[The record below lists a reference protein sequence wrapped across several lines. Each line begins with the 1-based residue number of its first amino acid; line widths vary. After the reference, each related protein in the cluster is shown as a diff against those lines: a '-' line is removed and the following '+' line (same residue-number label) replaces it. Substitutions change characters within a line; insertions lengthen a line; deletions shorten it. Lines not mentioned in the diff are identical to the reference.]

1 MWLEGPNAAVNA
13 RRRTAAEGMPGL
25 ARHKVCQLGGSAIYV
40 NADDH
45 FPAHFHVRAGGK
57 GGLAWIEID
66 SLAVRHT
73 NLHRADLRMVLNWAA
88 QRQDELRKAWEQAK
102 AGQLPEEIPPA

>member
-1 MWLEGPNAAVNA
+1 MQQS
-13 RRRTAAEGMPGL
+13 MPG
-25 ARHKVCQLGGSAIYV
+25 ARQQRACQDWRVPKVYQLGGCAIYV

-57 GGLAWIEID
+57 GGLQAWIEID

-73 NLHRADLRMVLNWAA
+73 NLHRADLGIVLNWAA

-102 AGQLPEEIPPA
+102 VGQLPEEIPPV

>member
-1 MWLEGPNAAVNA
+1 MQQS
-13 RRRTAAEGMPGL
+13 MPG
-25 ARHKVCQLGGSAIYV
+25 ARQQRACQDWRVPKVCQLGGCAIYV

-45 FPAHFHVRAGGK
+45 FPAHFHVPGGK
-57 GGLAWIEID
+57 GGLQAWIEID

-73 NLHRADLRMVLNWAA
+73 NLHRADLGIVLNWAA

-102 AGQLPEEIPPA
+102 VGRRGMSATGTLR

>member
-1 MWLEGPNAAVNA
+1 MQQS
-13 RRRTAAEGMPGL
+13 MPG
-25 ARHKVCQLGGSAIYV
+25 ARQQRACQDWRVPKVCQLGGCAIYV

-57 GGLAWIEID
+57 GGLQAWIEID

-73 NLHRADLRMVLNWAA
+73 NLHRADLGIVLNWAA
-88 QRQDELRKAWEQAK
+88 QRQDELDRKSTRLNSSHL
-102 AGQLPEEIPPA
+102 GISY